1 MTREKALELVSS
13 SSAMSLRVQED
24 EFGILILAYNHYF
37 EAAIEYYFSKRTDY
51 IEQQILSPVTVNK
64 PSKMRIVKNHLEY
77 DC

>member
-1 MTREKALELVSS
+1 MTRKKATDLVNS
-13 SSAMSLRVQED
+13 SSAMVLRVQED

-37 EAAIEYYFSKRTDY
+37 EAAIEYYFSKRMDY

-64 PSKMRIVKNHLEY
+64 PSRMRIVEAHLEY